1 MSKSLRFRLRQGEKN
16 ADHSSDQRWQATID
30 GWTQR
35 IQKMFSR
42 YATHLVMIV
51 AAALIFSTSRLDL
64 SIEYALPRYA
74 TPTAAPSLGFRGVQE
89 PASGRGGPRTTPVE
103 VTALDKQ
110 ATTRQPGVTVNFR
123 ALKTSDLSQS
133 PVVHTTIPERLRRE
147 VITYVVQP
155 GDTVLEIASKFGL
168 SAETVTWANGDL
180 EKNPDLL
187 RPAQELVI
195 LPINGVYHTVVKGD
209 TLLKMAKTYKVD
221 LEDIIACEY
230 NDLDP
235 DDPQIAPGQKLIV
248 PDGVKP
254 YIPRTVTAY
263 KGPIPTDAKQ
273 GTGIFA
279 WPTSGRITDRFGV
292 RTYNGR
298 WHTGLDISGY
308 NGAPVYA
315 ADSGFVTYA
324 GWTDG
329 GYGKLVA
336 VDHGNGFVT
345 YYAHLSVSYVSA
357 GQSVGKGTLI
367 ATMGTTGNSTGP
379 HLHFEV
385 RSKGVQKNPEMYL
398 P

>member
-1 MSKSLRFRLRQGEKN
+1 MSKPLRFRLRQGEKN
-16 ADHSSDQRWQATID
+16 ADHSSDQRWRAAID

-35 IQKMFSR
+35 MQVGFSR

-51 AAALIFSTSRLDL
+51 AAVLIFSASRLDL
-64 SIEYALPRYA
+64 SVEYALPRFA
-74 TPTAAPSLGFRGVQE
+74 TPTAAPSLGLRGVQE

-110 ATTRQPGVTVNFR
+110 ATIRHPGVTVNFR

-147 VITYVVQP
+147 VTTYLVQP
-155 GDTVLEIASKFGL
+155 GDIVLEIASRFGL

-187 RPAQELVI
+187 RPGQELVI
-195 LPINGVYHTVVKGD
+195 LPINGVYHTVIKGD
-209 TLLKMAKTYKVD
+209 TLLKIAKTYKVD

-248 PDGVKP
+248 PDGIKP

-263 KGPIPTDAKQ
+263 KGPIPKDAKQ

-279 WPTSGRITDRFGV
+279 WPTSGRITDRFGFK
-292 RTYNGR
+292 TLSGR
-298 WHTGLDISGY
+298 WHSGLDISGY
-308 NGAPVYA
+308 TGAPIYA
-315 ADSGFVTYA
+315 ADSGFVTFA
-324 GWTDG
+324 GWTDY
-329 GYGKLVA
+329 GYGKLV
-336 VDHGNGFVT
+336 VIDHGNGFVT
-345 YYAHLSVSYVSA
+345 YYAHLNVCYVSA
-357 GQSVGKGTLI
+357 GQSVGKGALI
-367 ATMGTTGNSTGP
+367 ATMGSTGNSSGA
-379 HLHFEV
+379 HLHLEI